1 LSPRLVS
8 GHRCPQKSRIV
19 KREAPI
25 LARPLEGIRIVD
37 ITAVLMGPFA
47 TQTMGDMGADVIK
60 VESPGGDITRL
71 IGPIKN
77 EGMGP
82 VFINA
87 NRSKRSI
94 AIDLKSPKGKDAL
107 LRLIETAD
115 VFTYNMR
122 PHTMAK
128 LGLDYESVATVNPRV
143 VYCGLFGFSQ
153 KGPYGTRPAYDDLIQ
168 GASTISH
175 LIQRSTGDIP
185 RYVPA
190 AIADRIT
197 GLTAINAI
205 LAALLARGRTG
216 RGQKIDVPMFETMT
230 KFFLNDHMSGLTYD
244 PPLDKGGYIR
254 QLSRDRRPYQTSDGY
269 VCALIYNNKHWENFF
284 KAMGRENA
292 LKTDPRFASVT
303 TRTAHINEIY
313 AEVAELFKTRTT
325 AEWTKLLDDADIPVT
340 PMHTIESIFTDP
352 HLVATEFF
360 GYEEHP
366 TEGTLRTMREPSEW
380 SDTQPSSSRH
390 APVLGEHTTE
400 ILAELGYSSVE
411 IDAML
416 AEGAVIA
423 ADVLTDEV

>member
-1 LSPRLVS
+1 
-8 GHRCPQKSRIV
+8 
-19 KREAPI
+19 

-37 ITAVLMGPFA
+37 TTAVLMGPYA
-47 TQTMGDMGADVIK
+47 TQTLGDMGADVIK
-60 VESPGGDITRL
+60 VEAPGGDITRQ

-94 AIDLKSPKGKDAL
+94 VIDLKSSNGRDAL

-122 PHTMAK
+122 PHTIAK
-128 LGLDYESVATVNPRV
+128 LGLDYESVAQVNPKII
-143 VYCGLFGFSQ
+143 YCGLFGYSQ
-153 KGPYGTRPAYDDLIQ
+153 KGPYGPRPAYDDLIQ

-197 GLTAINAI
+197 GLTALNAI
-205 LAALLARGRTG
+205 LAAVIYRGRTG
-216 RGQKIDVPMFETMT
+216 HGQKIDVPMFETMT

-244 PPLDKGGYIR
+244 PSLDRGGYPR
-254 QLSRDRRPYQTSDGY
+254 QLSKDRRPYQTSDGY
-269 VCALIYNNKHWENFF
+269 ICALIYNNKHWENFF
-284 KAMGRENA
+284 RAIGREET

-303 TRTAHINEIY
+303 SRTQHVNEIY
-313 AEVAELFKTRTT
+313 AEIAELFKTRTT
-325 AEWTKLLDDADIPVT
+325 AAWTKLLDDADIPVT
-340 PMHTIESIFTDP
+340 PMHNLESIFDDP

-360 GYEEHP
+360 EVEEHP
-366 TEGTLRTMREPSEW
+366 TEGRLRAMREPTEW
-380 SDTQPSSSRH
+380 SETQPSPVRH
-390 APVLGEHTTE
+390 APVLGEHTTQ
-400 ILAELGYSSVE
+400 IMAELGYSAAE
-411 IDAML
+411 IKTLLD
-416 AEGAVIA
+416 EGAIIA
-423 ADVLTDEV
+423 ADTLIDEV

>member
-1 LSPRLVS
+1 MS
-8 GHRCPQKSRIV
+8 G
-19 KREAPI
+19 
-25 LARPLEGIRIVD
+25 PLQGIRVVD

-47 TQTMGDMGADVIK
+47 TQTFGDMGADVIK
-60 VESPGGDITRL
+60 VESPGGDVTRQ

-94 AIDLKSPKGKDAL
+94 VIDLKSAKGKAAL

-122 PHTMAK
+122 PHTMTK
-128 LGLDYESVATVNPRV
+128 LGLTYEEVSKVNPRV
-143 VYCGLFGFSQ
+143 IYCGLFGFSQ
-153 KGPYGTRPAYDDLIQ
+153 KGPYGGRPAYDDLIQ
-168 GASTISH
+168 GASTISS
-175 LIQRSTGDIP
+175 LIQRSTGEIP

-205 LAALLARGRTG
+205 LAALISRGTTG
-216 RGQKIDVPMFETMT
+216 KGQKIDVPMFETMT

-254 QLSRDRRPYQTSDGY
+254 QLSRDRRPYQTKDGY
-269 VCALIYNNKHWENFF
+269 VCALIYNNKHWTNFF
-284 KAMGRENA
+284 KAIGRENT
-292 LKTDPRFASVT
+292 LTDDPRFASVT
-303 TRTAHINEIY
+303 TRTQHIDSIY

-340 PMHTIESIFTDP
+340 PMHTLETIFEDP
-352 HLVATEFF
+352 HLVATKFF
-360 GYEEHP
+360 EYEDHP
-366 TEGTLRTMREPSEW
+366 TEGRLRHMREPTEW
-380 SDTQPSSSRH
+380 SDTQPKANRH
-390 APVLGEHTTE
+390 APVMGEHTAE
-400 ILAELGYSSVE
+400 ILAEIGYAPDE
-411 IDAML
+411 IEAML
-416 AEGAVIA
+416 ADKSVIA
-423 ADVLTDEV
+423 AEAPEAVGEV

>member
-1 LSPRLVS
+1 VS
-8 GHRCPQKSRIV
+8 G
-19 KREAPI
+19 
-25 LARPLEGIRIVD
+25 PLQGIRVVD

-47 TQTMGDMGADVIK
+47 TQTFGDMGADVIK
-60 VESPGGDITRL
+60 VESPGGDVTRQ

-94 AIDLKSPKGKDAL
+94 VIDLKSARGKAAL

-122 PHTMAK
+122 PHTMTK
-128 LGLDYESVATVNPRV
+128 LGLTYEEVSKVNPRV
-143 VYCGLFGFSQ
+143 IYCGLFGFSQ
-153 KGPYGTRPAYDDLIQ
+153 KGPYGGRPAYDDLIQ
-168 GASTISH
+168 GASTISS
-175 LIQRSTGDIP
+175 LIQRSTGEIP

-205 LAALLARGRTG
+205 LAALISRGTTG
-216 RGQKIDVPMFETMT
+216 KGQKIDVPMFETMT

-254 QLSRDRRPYQTSDGY
+254 QLSRDRRPYQTKDGY
-269 VCALIYNNKHWENFF
+269 VCALIYNNKHWTNFF
-284 KAMGRENA
+284 KAIGRENT
-292 LKTDPRFASVT
+292 LTDDPRFASVT
-303 TRTAHINEIY
+303 TRTQHIDSIY

-340 PMHTIESIFTDP
+340 PMHTLETIFEDP
-352 HLVATEFF
+352 HLVATKFF
-360 GYEEHP
+360 EYEDHP
-366 TEGTLRTMREPSEW
+366 TEGRLRHMREPTEW
-380 SDTQPSSSRH
+380 SDTQPKANRH
-390 APVLGEHTTE
+390 APVMGEHTAE
-400 ILAELGYSSVE
+400 ILAEIGYAPDE
-411 IDAML
+411 IEAML
-416 AEGAVIA
+416 ADKSVIA
-423 ADVLTDEV
+423 AEAPEAVGEV